1 MNTKEFHQR
10 TIRGLIQT
18 TINRTLLDLERR
30 QEIPLGTTIDWTRL
44 RTLTNEINFLFER
57 EVNSHRERIALE
69 NITTEIRLRAPTLNL
84 TDKFLATLL
93 RGVTAYSRYIKR
105 NNLAPTSNNPRI
117 QQTLEDQFRFGL
129 LQTCQRRF
137 QLIRLP
143 RYFEYQHSITKIVR
157 KFFT

>member
-1 MNTKEFHQR
+1 M
-10 TIRGLIQT
+10 
-18 TINRTLLDLERR
+18 DLERR

-57 EVNSHRERIALE
+57 EVDSHQERIALE

-143 RYFEYQHSITKIVR
+143 
-157 KFFT
+157 